1 MTTPEAVTLVCVAI
15 IAVIAVYL
23 AYQKRRTRRLQGK
36 FGPEYDRTVQSE
48 GSRLRAE
55 STLAQ
60 REKRVRQFP
69 IRSLSV
75 VQRDRFQDLWREIQA
90 RFVDDPRAAL
100 VDADR
105 LIREVM
111 MSRGYPVEDFDQCA
125 ADLSVDHA
133 LVVENYRAGHGVV
146 LRDARGEATTED
158 LRRAMI
164 HYRTLFDDLIEE
176 TLVRAEPVPVRR
188 AG

>member
-1 MTTPEAVTLVCVAI
+1 MSTPEVVTLVC
-15 IAVIAVYL
+15 AVIIVLVAAYL
-23 AYQKRRTRRLQGK
+23 GYQRRRTRRLQGK
-36 FGPEYDRTVQSE
+36 FGPEYDRAVQSQ

-55 STLAQ
+55 ATLAH

-69 IRSLSV
+69 IRPLSI
-75 VQRDRFQDLWREIQA
+75 VQRERFQDLWRESQA
-90 RFVDDPRAAL
+90 RFVDNPRAAL

-111 MSRGYPVEDFDQCA
+111 SVRGYPVEDFDQCA

-133 LVVENYRAGHGVV
+133 PVVENYRAGHEVV
-146 LRDARGEATTED
+146 LRDARGQATTED
-158 LRRAMI
+158 LRRAML

-176 TLVRAEPVPVRR
+176 ALPQAEPVAVRR
-188 AG
+188 AR

>member
-1 MTTPEAVTLVCVAI
+1 MTTPEAIILVCVAI
-15 IAVIAVYL
+15 IVVIAVYL
-23 AYQKRRTRRLQGK
+23 ASRSRRTRRLQGR

-48 GSRLRAE
+48 GGRLRAE
-55 STLAQ
+55 ATLAQ

-69 IRSLSV
+69 IRPLSI

-90 RFVDDPRAAL
+90 RFVDNPRAAL

-111 MSRGYPVEDFDQCA
+111 SARGYPVEDFDQCA

-133 LVVENYRAGHGVV
+133 PVVENYRAGHEVV
-146 LRDARGEATTED
+146 LRDARGQATTED

-176 TLVRAEPVPVRR
+176 TLVRAEPVRVRR